1 MLVFP
6 APNRSVPEKR
16 KQQISPT
23 HNTKRGRLDFGGPNT
38 PSKQVHFFSSPR
50 CPPSPHHKPRASS
63 PLRASAI
70 SPHFVIKR
78 PERRTP
84 LGPLTITLQGHGGTS
99 TRSPSKNF
107 KLFESPS
114 PKKQHVSL
122 SPSQPVSPTRMS
134 NNKENIPPFIKESM
148 KDDPF
153 VRPQPRGPL
162 TRLKRL
168 DQDDSSD
175 VSDVVETETKVR
187 IEETITTEYFAGAKI
202 ITETMMKESVV
213 NEIMREADSDDT
225 HMSNIPWQRTNWDFD
240 IYNDEPED
248 LEMLDYNTTV
258 DNIMLEAEE
267 DKENEDPGVST
278 GEAEIEERMSRYS
291 KQKHQEDWS

>member
-1 MLVFP
+1 MLVFS

-16 KQQISPT
+16 KQHSSPT
-23 HNTKRGRLDFGGPNT
+23 HGTKRGRLDFGGPNT

-63 PLRASAI
+63 PLRVSAI
-70 SPHFVIKR
+70 SPLVIIKR

-84 LGPLTITLQGHGGTS
+84 LGPLTITRQGHGDTS

-114 PKKQHVSL
+114 PQKQHVSL
-122 SPSQPVSPTRMS
+122 SPSRPVSPTRMS
-134 NNKENIPPFIKESM
+134 NNKENIPPFIKGS
-148 KDDPF
+148 KDDDPF

-175 VSDVVETETKVR
+175 TSDVAETETKVR

-202 ITETMMKESVV
+202 ITETMMKESGVT
-213 NEIMREADSDDT
+213 EIIRDADSDDT
-225 HMSNIPWQRTNWDFD
+225 LMSNIPKQRTNWDFD
-240 IYNDEPED
+240 IYNDEPGD
-248 LEMLDYNTTV
+248 LEMMDYNTTV

-267 DKENEDPGVST
+267 DKENEDPGVNT
-278 GEAEIEERMSRYS
+278 GRAKIEGRPRHS
-291 KQKHQEDWS
+291 KGKHQEDWS